1 MTPAEIRDA
10 PAPAKLNLFLH
21 VTGRRADGYH
31 ELETAF
37 QLIDLQ
43 DRVHLRR
50 RDDGQITRLNPLP
63 DVPPEQDLTVRAA
76 RLLLGMTLTCLVTA
90 GSMLI
95 NDYHDHKLGVDNA
108 KVNAADE
115 P

>member
-1 MTPAEIRDA
+1 LVGAGVGLAGFGSSP
-10 PAPAKLNLFLH
+10 
-21 VTGRRADGYH
+21 V
-31 ELETAF
+31 
-37 QLIDLQ
+37 
-43 DRVHLRR
+43 
-50 RDDGQITRLNPLP
+50 RL
-63 DVPPEQDLTVRAA
+63 VRAA

-108 KVNAADE
+108 KVITTDE

>member
-1 MTPAEIRDA
+1 MARMKTIPMGAA
-10 PAPAKLNLFLH
+10 LVGFGAFGA
-21 VTGRRADGYH
+21 RRAVASTG
-31 ELETAF
+31 LVGAGVGLAGF
-37 QLIDLQ
+37 GSSP
-43 DRVHLRR
+43 V
-50 RDDGQITRLNPLP
+50 RL
-63 DVPPEQDLTVRAA
+63 VRAA

-108 KVNAADE
+108 KVITTDE

>member
-1 MTPAEIRDA
+1 MGAA
-10 PAPAKLNLFLH
+10 LVGF
-21 VTGRRADGYH
+21 G
-31 ELETAF
+31 AF
-37 QLIDLQ
+37 GARHAVSGTSLVGAGVGLAGIGTSP
-43 DRVHLRR
+43 LR
-50 RDDGQITRLNPLP
+50 L
-63 DVPPEQDLTVRAA
+63 VRAA

>member
-1 MTPAEIRDA
+1 MARMKTIPMGAA
-10 PAPAKLNLFLH
+10 LVGFGAFGA
-21 VTGRRADGYH
+21 RRAVASTG
-31 ELETAF
+31 LVGAGVGLAGF
-37 QLIDLQ
+37 
-43 DRVHLRR
+43 
-50 RDDGQITRLNPLP
+50 GSSP
-63 DVPPEQDLTVRAA
+63 VRAA

-108 KVNAADE
+108 KVITTDE

>member
-1 MTPAEIRDA
+1 MARMKTIPMGAA
-10 PAPAKLNLFLH
+10 LVGFGAFGA
-21 VTGRRADGYH
+21 RRAVASTG
-31 ELETAF
+31 LVGAGVGLAGF
-37 QLIDLQ
+37 GSSP
-43 DRVHLRR
+43 V
-50 RDDGQITRLNPLP
+50 RL
-63 DVPPEQDLTVRAA
+63 VRAA

-108 KVNAADE
+108 KVITPDE

>member
-1 MTPAEIRDA
+1 MVRMNTLPMGAALVGFGAFVARHA
-10 PAPAKLNLFLH
+10 VAS
-21 VTGRRADGYH
+21 TGLVGAGVG
-31 ELETAF
+31 LAGF
-37 QLIDLQ
+37 GSSP
-43 DRVHLRR
+43 V
-50 RDDGQITRLNPLP
+50 RL
-63 DVPPEQDLTVRAA
+63 VRAA

-108 KVNAADE
+108 KVITTDE

>member
-1 MTPAEIRDA
+1 
-10 PAPAKLNLFLH
+10 
-21 VTGRRADGYH
+21 V
-31 ELETAF
+31 
-37 QLIDLQ
+37 
-43 DRVHLRR
+43 
-50 RDDGQITRLNPLP
+50 RL
-63 DVPPEQDLTVRAA
+63 VRAA

-108 KVNAADE
+108 KVITTDE